1 MNPDLNPAE
10 SGIIEALWAIRRL
23 LEDPR
28 LSAAYAVSRVRETL
42 AMIRADLHCEA
53 CTAMRDRSWVALLDF
68 TERATRADVI
78 AVREDLRERIGVL
91 QRAARDGVTVLVEEP
106 AAFRARVR
114 RETLEEVV
122 ELLESRVTG
131 GGTTRTFRRYTTTQA
146 CVNAVAHLLVQ
157 VPAVRS

>member
-91 QRAARDGVTVLVEEP
+91 QRAADGVTVLVEEP